1 MIPVNTPRFP
11 LGRVVAT
18 PGAVEALQRAGQS
31 PWELVARHVHGD
43 WGELD
48 EHDRQVNEDAMKTG
62 ARILSVFTLATGVKL
77 WVITEADR
85 RSTCVLTPDEY

>member
-1 MIPVNTPRFP
+1 MIPVSTPRFP

-31 PWELVARHVHGD
+31 PWELVARHVTGD
-43 WGELD
+43 WGEVD
-48 EHDRQVNEDAMKTG
+48 EHDRHVNEDAVKTG
-62 ARILSVFTLATGVKL
+62 ARILSAYTLATGVKL
-77 WVITEADR
+77 WVLTEADR